1 MRISERLADG
11 QPTCS
16 FEFFPPKSAAGVE
29 SLFAAI
35 ADLRE
40 FAPTFVSVTYGAGGS
55 TRDLTIDLVT
65 RIKRET
71 GIEAMAHLT
80 CVGHGREELRATL
93 RQLAAGGVENIMA
106 LRGDPPRGTTEF
118 VRHQDGFGYGS
129 ELIAFIKGEPE
140 FAFCLGGGCY
150 PEKHIECAD
159 ADSDLANLGQ
169 KAVAGVDFLVTQL
182 FFDNAVYFA
191 FVERA
196 RAAGITVPIVPGI
209 MPVTNVAQIE
219 RFTTMCGATIPQ
231 GLRDILA
238 ACADE
243 EAVVAAG
250 IAWATEQCRDLL
262 ARGAPGLHFYTL
274 NKSRA
279 TAEIVRN
286 LGEALPV
293 AVGAA
298 RR

>member
-1 MRISERLADG
+1 MRIRDRLATG
-11 QPTCS
+11 VPTCS
-16 FEFFPPKSAAGVE
+16 FEFFPPKTPAGVE
-29 SLFAAI
+29 SLFATI

-65 RIKRET
+65 RIKREA

-80 CVGHGREELRATL
+80 CVGHGREEVRATL

-106 LRGDPPRGTTEF
+106 LRGDPPRGTAEF
-118 VRHQDGFGYGS
+118 VRHPDGFGYGC
-129 ELIAFIKGEPE
+129 ELISFIKDDPE
-140 FAFCLGGGCY
+140 FDFCLGGACY
-150 PEKHIECAD
+150 PEKHIEASDHD
-159 ADSDLANLGQ
+159 ADLANLGQ
-169 KAVAGVDFLVTQL
+169 KVAAGVDFLVTQL
-182 FFDNAVYFA
+182 FFDNAAYFT

-196 RAAGITVPIVPGI
+196 RAAGIDLPIVPGI

-231 GLRDILA
+231 ELRAILA
-238 ACADE
+238 ACGDE

-250 IAWATEQCRDLL
+250 IAWATAQCRDLL

-274 NKSRA
+274 NRSRA

-286 LGEALPV
+286 LGDALPV
-293 AVGAA
+293 AVGV
-298 RR
+298 

>member
-1 MRISERLADG
+1 LQGEWGVTCVSA
-11 QPTCS
+11 TCS
-16 FEFFPPKSAAGVE
+16 FEFFPPKTAAGVD
-29 SLFAAI
+29 SLFATI

-65 RIKRET
+65 RIKREA

-93 RQLAAGGVENIMA
+93 RQLAASGVENIMA
-106 LRGDPPRGTTEF
+106 LRGDPPRGTTAF
-118 VRHQDGFGYGS
+118 VRHPDGFGYGS
-129 ELIAFIKGEPE
+129 ELIASIKEDPE
-140 FAFCLGGGCY
+140 FDFCLGGACY
-150 PEKHIECAD
+150 PEKHIEARD
-159 ADSDLANLGQ
+159 PDIDLANLQQ
-169 KAVAGVDFLVTQL
+169 KVAAGVDFLVTQL
-182 FFDNAVYFA
+182 FFDNAYYFA

-196 RAAGITVPIVPGI
+196 RAAGIDLPIVPGI

-231 GLRDILA
+231 ELRAILA
-238 ACADE
+238 ACDDE

-250 IAWATEQCRDLL
+250 IEWATAQCRDLL
-262 ARGAPGLHFYTL
+262 AHGAPGLHFYTL
-274 NKSRA
+274 NRSRA

-293 AVGAA
+293 AVGA
-298 RR
+298 R